1 MSIAVKFG
9 YPQEAAAFGSVPLPG
24 EDSAIVNSRQ
34 EMFDFIDVYA
44 NHRIEHLLSPMIGDL
59 LVHSVR
65 RFTTTFTPIENMKT
79 ALLANTNEEEAER
92 HLIAFLHEL
101 QVGLPGAIETYKA
114 EYPRFLFDTDPQT
127 YTHGKPLLT
136 EEAEA
141 ALREHVPAYE
151 NLTYATGPIGEY
163 IRDFMRK
170 CYQRAKTLLTLS
182 TQYDGS
188 TYESLSIEQLSRMA
202 KVANSEIEGFKIET
216 VDPSEYYYVTLHGK
230 RYSLYARHEPIYIA
244 YEDLENVTLSSPY
257 GSVTDTKKVIKLTNM
272 GDTAMVA
279 KVGRTSPAKSPV
291 NRADYS
297 TRTQLTTPSEHTYTK
312 TEVGKYISFEKMEKP
327 RANSLPEIE
336 LAVGAEHVLSMAGR
350 FSGEF
355 IEEGYTLGPVDSNL
369 VNVVW
374 ENASKTYTIRALAR
388 GFATFTITATNPAG
402 STPLVVDV
410 NIT

>member
-9 YPQEAAAFGSVPLPG
+9 YPQEAAAFGAVPIPG

-65 RFTTTFTPIENMKT
+65 GFTTTFTPIENMKT

-114 EYPRFLFDTDPQT
+114 EYPRFLFDTDIQT
-127 YTHGKPLLT
+127 YTHGRPLLT

-141 ALREHVPAYE
+141 ALREHVPGYE

-170 CYQRAKTLLTLS
+170 CYRRAKTLLTLS

-188 TYESLSIEQLSRMA
+188 AYESLSIEQLSRMA
-202 KVANSEIEGFKIET
+202 KVANSEIEGFQIET
-216 VDPSEYYYVTLHGK
+216 VDPSEYYSVTLHGK

-257 GSVTDTKKVIKLTNM
+257 RYATDTKNVVKLTNM

-279 KVGRTSPAKSPV
+279 KVGRTSPDRSPV
-291 NRADYS
+291 NHADYS
-297 TRTQLTTPSEHTYTK
+297 TRTRLTTPSEHTYTK
-312 TEVGKYISFEKMEKP
+312 TELGNTITFEEMQKP
-327 RANSLPEIE
+327 VANTLPQID

-355 IEEGYTLGPVDSNL
+355 IEEGYTLDRVGSSL
-369 VNVVW
+369 INVVW
-374 ENASKTYTIRALAR
+374 ENDSKTYTIRVLAG
-388 GFATFTITATNPAG
+388 GFATFTIFATNPAG
-402 STPLVVDV
+402 RGELEVEVS
-410 NIT
+410 IT